1 MEAYDE
7 ARAEA
12 ESAAIEG
19 DPVAEAVLAFM
30 AGRREWAGTPKGL
43 HEALSNDVGEKVAR
57 TKAWPKAAQSLTP
70 RLKRLAPVLRKM
82 GLEFEEYEEGDKA
95 KTRKKRLCWRDGFG
109 PSEES
114 VRSGRIGGGMFGPSD
129 VYGEQPEDDG

>member
-1 MEAYDE
+1 
-7 ARAEA
+7 
-12 ESAAIEG
+12 
-19 DPVAEAVLAFM
+19 VAEAVLAFM
-30 AGRREWAGTPKGL
+30 VGRRERAGTPKGL
-43 HEALSNDVGEKVAR
+43 YEALSSEVGEKVAR

-95 KTRKKRLCWRDGFG
+95 KTRKKRLHWRDGFG

-114 VRSGRIGGGMFGPSD
+114 VRSGLIGGGMFGPLDVHEGEEGSD
-129 VYGEQPEDDG
+129 E